1 MEILKYVKVQ
11 SQSIVSG
18 TRGYGGLFLLKE
30 EKWAGFLIPVAF
42 WTNGKRM
49 PFLFMTVILVLCTG
63 SLLVMGSRGF
73 YFVQGGNYACRY
85 CHGQ

>member
-1 MEILKYVKVQ
+1 MEILKYVKIQ

-18 TRGYGGLFLLKE
+18 TRVVMAGFSF
-30 EKWAGFLIPVAF
+30 WAGFLIPVAF

-49 PFLFMTVILVLCTG
+49 PFLFMTVILMLCNRLTACYRKQG
-63 SLLVMGSRGF
+63 AF
-73 YFVQGGNYACRY
+73 IFVQGGNYACRY